1 METLFPFGF
10 PGPTAIY
17 LALFVLTAAIYT
29 VFMQYVLA
37 GSIVLLVGYVAVL
50 ARNRASAGP
59 VRPVRSGLIQ
69 TVLRDWLPAILGLA
83 IAAGIAP
90 LLFLQVLYRREFYA
104 ASQLLFIRSLL
115 LVLALIIACLLLYLL
130 KTQASFARGPSLHA
144 LVSLAACGC
153 LLFTAWAWTG
163 NHVIGLHDELWQYHY
178 TSNRWI
184 YGDAEVWPRLG
195 FWITASFPTLAVAL
209 AWQLRWGQRLHH
221 PADLDLASRRL
232 RTLALLGLGTSAAE
246 AWLWQLWLDGAARAV
261 VLSSLALPYGLLAF
275 AGMAI
280 QAGGWLPIKTGAHL
294 TTGRLAL
301 ISIGAGLTILGALVV
316 REARRLA
323 AIDVTRLFEAHSQAS
338 SVPGLGLFL
347 VCFAASATLIIACVL
362 IVRRALRALQ

>member
-10 PGPTAIY
+10 PGPTAMY

-37 GSIVLLVGYVAVL
+37 GSIVLLVGYVAAI
-50 ARNRASAGP
+50 ARSRASAGP
-59 VRPVRSGLIQ
+59 VRPVRSGLMQ

-130 KTQASFARGPSLHA
+130 KTRASFACGPSLHA

-163 NHVIGLHDELWQYHY
+163 NHVLGLHDELWQYHY
-178 TSNRWI
+178 HFKSVDLRRR
-184 YGDAEVWPRLG
+184 GG
-195 FWITASFPTLAVAL
+195 LA
-209 AWQLRWGQRLHH
+209 
-221 PADLDLASRRL
+221 
-232 RTLALLGLGTSAAE
+232 
-246 AWLWQLWLDGAARAV
+246 AARLLDHRV
-261 VLSSLALPYGLLAF
+261 VPDP
-275 AGMAI
+275 
-280 QAGGWLPIKTGAHL
+280 GG
-294 TTGRLAL
+294 
-301 ISIGAGLTILGALVV
+301 GAGLAASLGA
-316 REARRLA
+316 A
-323 AIDVTRLFEAHSQAS
+323 AS
-338 SVPGLGLFL
+338 S
-347 VCFAASATLIIACVL
+347 SRRTWIS
-362 IVRRALRALQ
+362 RRAGSGRWRSWGWEPRPPKPGSGSSGWMAPRGQSC